1 MTADDRP
8 QSGRGLHHGLRVD
21 IGGQPLLFGN
31 LPHWAARA
39 GMFRLRRRGVKRRAI
54 LVSCSP
60 QGGCLMTDKIRVG
73 VVGATVTQGGS
84 GWGANA
90 HVPALKALP
99 HYELKAVCTAHE
111 ETAKASAAAFGAAR
125 GFHRFSDM
133 AAHPEVDLIVVCVR
147 VPGHRDLVMAGLQ
160 GGKPVFCEWPLGA
173 NLAEAEE
180 MAGLARQR
188 SLKTIVGLQAR
199 SDPAM
204 LYARDLIQQGYIGEV
219 LTANLNTVAQ
229 AQLQRGPGRIWQGV
243 RANGANVLTI
253 TGGHAID
260 ALCAVLGEFA
270 EVSARVTT
278 RIPEWRTLDGEPV
291 PVDSPDSINVV
302 GRMESGTEV
311 SINVA
316 AVPSN
321 PSGNRLEIYGREGAL
336 VIRANGAL
344 SLGPN
349 QMHAGKGTEPMAS
362 MPVPATYKF
371 APEDT
376 PAGPPYNVAQAYA
389 RAADALRGGGSFDV
403 DFNLAVQ
410 RHKLIDAIERSS
422 ATGRS
427 VRVDQT

>member
-1 MTADDRP
+1 MTE
-8 QSGRGLHHGLRVD
+8 
-21 IGGQPLLFGN
+21 
-31 LPHWAARA
+31 
-39 GMFRLRRRGVKRRAI
+39 
-54 LVSCSP
+54 
-60 QGGCLMTDKIRVG
+60 KIRVG
-73 VVGATVTQGGS
+73 IVGATVTQGGS

-99 HYELKAVCTAHE
+99 GYALKAVCTAHE
-111 ETAKASAAAFGAAR
+111 DTAKASAAAFGAERA
-125 GFHRFSDM
+125 FHRFVDM
-133 AAHPEVDLIVVCVR
+133 ASHPEVDLIVVCVR
-147 VPGHRDLVMAGLQ
+147 VPGHRELVMAALQ
-160 GGKPVFCEWPLGA
+160 AGKPVFCEWPLGA
-173 NLAEAEE
+173 NLAEAED
-180 MAGLARQR
+180 MAGLAGRR
-188 SLKTIVGLQAR
+188 SLKTIIGLQAR
-199 SDPAM
+199 SDPAI
-204 LYARDLIQQGYIGEV
+204 LYARDLIQQGYIGDV

-278 RIPEWRTLDGEPV
+278 RIPEWRTLDDKPV

-302 GRMESGTEV
+302 GRMVSGTEV

-321 PSGNRLEIYGREGAL
+321 PGGNRLEIYGREGAL

-349 QMHAGKGTEPMAS
+349 QIHGGKGKEPMAS
-362 MPVPATYKF
+362 MPVPATYKL
-371 APEDT
+371 APEGT

-389 RAADALRGGGSFDV
+389 RAADALRGGTSFDV

-410 RHKLIDAIERSS
+410 RHKLIDAIERAS

-427 VRVDQT
+427 VRLGQPGSVS

>member
-1 MTADDRP
+1 MT
-8 QSGRGLHHGLRVD
+8 G
-21 IGGQPLLFGN
+21 
-31 LPHWAARA
+31 
-39 GMFRLRRRGVKRRAI
+39 
-54 LVSCSP
+54 
-60 QGGCLMTDKIRVG
+60 KIRVG
-73 VVGATVTQGGS
+73 IVGATVTQGGS

-99 HYELKAVCTAHE
+99 GYELKAVCTAHE
-111 ETAKASAAAFGAAR
+111 DTAKASAAAFGAERA
-125 GFHRFSDM
+125 FHRFVDM
-133 AAHPEVDLIVVCVR
+133 ASHPEVDLIVVCVR
-147 VPGHRDLVMAGLQ
+147 VPGHRELVMAGLQ
-160 GGKPVFCEWPLGA
+160 AGKPVFCEWPLGA
-173 NLAEAEE
+173 NLAEAED

-204 LYARDLIQQGYIGEV
+204 LYARDLIQQGYIGDV

-278 RIPEWRTLDGEPV
+278 RIPEWRTLDDKPV

-302 GRMESGTEV
+302 GRMVSGTEV

-321 PSGNRLEIYGREGAL
+321 PGGNRLEIYGREGAL

-349 QMHAGKGTEPMAS
+349 QIHGGKGKEPMAS
-362 MPVPATYKF
+362 MPVPATYKL
-371 APEDT
+371 APEGT

-389 RAADALRGGGSFDV
+389 RAADALRGGTSFDV

-410 RHKLIDAIERSS
+410 RHKLIDAIERAS

-427 VRVDQT
+427 VRLGQPGSVS

>member
-1 MTADDRP
+1 MTA
-8 QSGRGLHHGLRVD
+8 
-21 IGGQPLLFGN
+21 
-31 LPHWAARA
+31 
-39 GMFRLRRRGVKRRAI
+39 
-54 LVSCSP
+54 
-60 QGGCLMTDKIRVG
+60 KIRVG
-73 VVGATVTQGGS
+73 IVGATVTQGGS

-90 HVPALKALP
+90 HVPALNALP
-99 HYELKAVCTAHE
+99 GYELKAVCTAHAD
-111 ETAKASAAAFGAAR
+111 TAKASAAAFGAERA
-125 GFHRFSDM
+125 FHRFVDM
-133 AAHPEVDLIVVCVR
+133 ASHPEVDLIVVCVR
-147 VPGHRDLVMAGLQ
+147 VPGHRDLVMAALQ
-160 GGKPVFCEWPLGA
+160 AGKPVFCEWPLGA
-173 NLAEAEE
+173 NLAEAED

-188 SLKTIVGLQAR
+188 SLPTIVGLQAR
-199 SDPAM
+199 SDPAI
-204 LYARDLIQQGYIGEV
+204 LYARDLIQQGYIGDV

-278 RIPEWRTLDGEPV
+278 RIPEWRTLEDKPV
-291 PVDSPDSINVV
+291 AVDSPDSINVV
-302 GRMESGTEV
+302 GRMVSGAEV

-349 QMHAGKGTEPMAS
+349 QMHAGRGKEAMAP
-362 MPVPATYKF
+362 MPVPDKYKVV
-371 APEDT
+371 PSDT
-376 PAGPPYNVAQAYA
+376 PAGQPYNVAQAYA
-389 RAADALRGGGSFDV
+389 RAADALRGGKSFDV

-410 RHKLIDAIERSS
+410 RHKLIDAIERSAAS
-422 ATGRS
+422 GRS
-427 VRVDQT
+427 VTLV